1 MGREPPARVWIGR
14 RPKGLTVGEG
24 QQKRRQSS
32 ENKGIKTNSFA
43 FHFSNMTDE
52 IMRERE
58 RIKNTFL
65 NVPPQP
71 FGVGDIVVRHPSK
84 REIYL
89 KQVEPLERTPCLLGY
104 DTVDEHF
111 S

>member
-1 MGREPPARVWIGR
+1 MGSVPPARVWIGR
-14 RPKGLTVGEG
+14 RPKSLTVGEG
-24 QQKRRQSS
+24 QQKRRQSF
-32 ENKGIKTNSFA
+32 ENKGIKTNSFT
-43 FHFSNMTDE
+43 FRFSNMTDE

-71 FGVGDIVVRHPSK
+71 FGVEDIVVRHPSK

-89 KQVEPLERTPCLLGY
+89 KQVEPLERTP
-104 DTVDEHF
+104 V